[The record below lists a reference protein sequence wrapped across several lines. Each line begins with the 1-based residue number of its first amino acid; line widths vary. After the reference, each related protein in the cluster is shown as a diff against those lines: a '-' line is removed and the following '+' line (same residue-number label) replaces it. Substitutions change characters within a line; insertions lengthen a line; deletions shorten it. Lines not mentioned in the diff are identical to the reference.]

1 MTKVLVVDDDVE
13 GAETLA
19 LLLNLSGHEV
29 HVAHD
34 GRQALDIWH
43 AHRHSVVFLDLEMP
57 VLDGFDVAK
66 SIRDI
71 QEFDAPLVV
80 ALTGRGREVV
90 PLTKACGFD
99 FHMQKPADAVS
110 LVAAVKRVE
119 EDAAARH
126 QSARD
131 RTLATVS

>member
-1 MTKVLVVDDDVE
+1 MTKVLVVDDDVVA
-13 GAETLA
+13 AETLA

-34 GRQALDIWH
+34 GRQALYIWH
-43 AHRHSVVFLDLEMP
+43 AHRHSVIFLDLEMP

-66 SIRDI
+66 AIRDV
-71 QEFDAPLVV
+71 QGLEAPLVV

-99 FHMQKPADAVS
+99 LHMQKPADAVS

-119 EDAAARH
+119 EAATARH

-131 RTLATVS
+131 RTLATIS